1 MDNYIKEKAL
11 NNLINTYKADLPLS
25 ITLLAEFDNKLDDL
39 PLNLSLVTKKINSSL
54 QSVALDLLEE
64 QALMAI
70 NSILDDETEEEETEL
85 MTEAACKKVLL
96 ELAYMTGVKDTLANT
111 DLMKGIV
118 IAIQDDL
125 PIYFKFKKG
134 DEH

>member
-1 MDNYIKEKAL
+1 MDDYIKQKAL

-25 ITLLAEFDNKLDDL
+25 ITLLAEFDNKINEL
-39 PLNLSLVTKKINSSL
+39 PLNLSLATKKINSSL
-54 QSVALDLLEE
+54 QSVALDTLEE

-70 NSILDDETEEEETEL
+70 NSVLDDYDEERTEL
-85 MTEAACKKVLL
+85 LTEAACRKVLL

-111 DLMKGIV
+111 DLMRGIV

-125 PIYFKFKKG
+125 PIYFRFKKG